1 MSKPTF
7 DRENSAADAAL
18 RIIRTIAVKPE
29 PLNYAVWYTY
39 ASGESLDLKAE
50 LDGYFKSKKPI
61 TNEISEAMFAKY
73 VAPALASLADQATR
87 QKLDEA
93 NERLAKTLNSVMDL
107 VAAGSQGTEG
117 FSKALEKFKGEV
129 EASIDPKLAGAVKSM
144 IIETQKVAA
153 LNADLRAKLNTASND
168 IDALKGDL
176 SAIRKEAYTDGLS
189 GIPNRKAFNKQID
202 DMTFALKQKSGYLCL
217 LMTDID
223 KFKSFNDTH
232 GHLVGDQVI
241 KVVAKILERSVRET
255 DFAARYGGEE
265 FAVLFPNTR
274 LKDAIAIAE
283 KMRLAV
289 RSKEI
294 QNRRTGES
302 LGQITISIGV
312 AEYAI
317 GESVDEFIARADT
330 ALYLAKQMGRDR
342 VCSQLDLP
350 RR

>member
-1 MSKPTF
+1 MAKPSF
-7 DRENSAADAAL
+7 ERENSAADAAL
-18 RIIRTIAVKPE
+18 RIIRTIATKPE

-39 ASGESLDLKAE
+39 CSGESLDLKAE
-50 LDGYFKSKKPI
+50 LDGYFKSKTPI
-61 TNEISEAMFAKY
+61 TTDISEAMFAKY
-73 VAPALASLADQATR
+73 IAPVLASMADQATR

-107 VAAGSQGTEG
+107 VASGSQGTES
-117 FSKALEKFKGEV
+117 FSKALDKFKGEV
-129 EASIDPKLAGAVKSM
+129 QSSVDPKLAGAVAAM
-144 IIETQKVAA
+144 ITETQKIAS
-153 LNADLRAKLNTASND
+153 LNTELRTKLNSASGE

-189 GIPNRKAFNKQID
+189 GIPNRKAFNKEID
-202 DMTFALKQKSGYLCL
+202 DLTFALKQKSGYLCL
-217 LMTDID
+217 FMTDID

-241 KVVAKILERSVRET
+241 KVVANILAKNVRDT
-255 DFAARYGGEE
+255 DFVARYGGEE
-265 FAVLFPNTR
+265 FAALFPNTR
-274 LKDAIAIAE
+274 LKDAIAVAE
-283 KMRLAV
+283 KVRQAV
-289 RSKEI
+289 RGKEI

-317 GESVDEFIARADT
+317 GESIDDFISRADS

-342 VCSQLDLP
+342 VCSQNDLT
-350 RR
+350 R